1 MIDTLAFIQV
11 VAAADTAANT
21 RALNDRT
28 VSRCKA
34 SNMTHARAGEWRRG
48 LAGVEFS
55 AGLSAGL
62 AENDLILGKAEHR
75 SPNSVLARLGYR
87 PAATSPVL
95 A

>member
-55 AGLSAGL
+55 AGL
-62 AENDLILGKAEHR
+62 AENDLIFGKAEHR
-75 SPNSVLARLGYR
+75 SPNSVLKRLGYR